1 MRLLIAEDEVDLAE
15 ALTVFFEKNH
25 FSVDAVHNGFDAYEY
40 ASSGAYDAVILDVM
54 MPKMD
59 GIQVLEKL
67 RQEGV
72 KTPIMMLTA
81 KGQKSD
87 RITGFNAGADD
98 YLPKPFDPDEL
109 LSRVR
114 AILRRSEAYQ
124 PTVLAYGDLTLD
136 PGSGNLSCG
145 KDPIRLSGR
154 EFQIMELFMRSPRQ
168 VFSAERIMERVW
180 GWDNEAEINV
190 VWVNISNLRK
200 KLKSIG
206 SHVTLQANRGLGYV
220 LEESAQFFFMIFLCC
235 SFSWWPWGPYW
246 TKCMPSFVVMKPSD
260 AHTCVASPTNT
271 TLQSSNFF
279 PCGRFSTIV
288 QRSPISCVGWL

>member
-1 MRLLIAEDEVDLAE
+1 MKLLIAEDELDLAE

-25 FSVDAVHNGFDAYEY
+25 FTVDAVHNGLDAYEY
-40 ASSGAYDAVILDVM
+40 AVTGEYDAVILDVM
-54 MPKMD
+54 MPKLD
-59 GIQVLEKL
+59 GIQVLERL
-67 RQEGV
+67 RAEGV

-124 PTVLAYGDLTLD
+124 PTVLAYGDLTLN
-136 PGSGNLSCG
+136 PGSGVLDCG
-145 KDPIRLSGR
+145 GKSLRLSGR
-154 EFQIMELFMRSPRQ
+154 EFQIMELFMRAPRQ
-168 VFSAERIMERVW
+168 VFSAERIMEKVW

-200 KLKSIG
+200 KLRSIG
-206 SHVTLQANRGLGYV
+206 SRVSLRANRGLGYA
-220 LEESAQFFFMIFLCC
+220 LEED
-235 SFSWWPWGPYW
+235 
-246 TKCMPSFVVMKPSD
+246 V
-260 AHTCVASPTNT
+260 
-271 TLQSSNFF
+271 
-279 PCGRFSTIV
+279 
-288 QRSPISCVGWL
+288 

>member
-1 MRLLIAEDEVDLAE
+1 MKLLIAEDELDLAE

-25 FSVDAVHNGFDAYEY
+25 FTVDAVHNGLDAYEY
-40 ASSGAYDAVILDVM
+40 AVTGEYDAVILDVM

-59 GIQVLEKL
+59 GIQVLERL
-67 RQEGV
+67 RAEGV

-81 KGQKSD
+81 RGQKSD

-124 PTVLAYGDLTLD
+124 PTVLVYGDLTLD
-136 PGSGNLSCG
+136 PGSGVLDCG
-145 KDPIRLSGR
+145 GKSLRLSGR
-154 EFQIMELFMRSPRQ
+154 EFQIMELFMRAPRQ
-168 VFSAERIMERVW
+168 VFSAERIMEKVW

-200 KLKSIG
+200 KLRSIG
-206 SHVTLQANRGLGYV
+206 SRVSLRANRGLGYA
-220 LEESAQFFFMIFLCC
+220 LEED
-235 SFSWWPWGPYW
+235 
-246 TKCMPSFVVMKPSD
+246 V
-260 AHTCVASPTNT
+260 
-271 TLQSSNFF
+271 
-279 PCGRFSTIV
+279 
-288 QRSPISCVGWL
+288 

>member
-15 ALTVFFEKNH
+15 ALTAFFEKNH
-25 FSVDAVHNGFDAYEY
+25 FSVDAVHNGADAYEY
-40 ASSGAYDAVILDVM
+40 AVSGGYDAVILDVM
-54 MPKMD
+54 MPRMN
-59 GIQVLEKL
+59 GIQVLERL
-67 RQEGV
+67 RAEGV

-81 KGQKSD
+81 KGQKND

-124 PTVLAYGDLTLD
+124 PTVLTYGDVTLD
-136 PGSGNLSCG
+136 PTTGLLSCG
-145 KDPIRLSGR
+145 GQSLRLGGR
-154 EFQIMELFMRSPRQ
+154 ELQVMELLIRSPRQ

-200 KLKSIG
+200 KLRAIG
-206 SHVTLQANRGLGYV
+206 SHVTLRANRGLGYV
-220 LEESAQFFFMIFLCC
+220 LEEE
-235 SFSWWPWGPYW
+235 
-246 TKCMPSFVVMKPSD
+246 T
-260 AHTCVASPTNT
+260 
-271 TLQSSNFF
+271 
-279 PCGRFSTIV
+279 
-288 QRSPISCVGWL
+288 

>member
-1 MRLLIAEDEVDLAE
+1 MKLLIAEDELDLAE
-15 ALTVFFEKNH
+15 ALSVFLERNH
-25 FSVDAVHNGFDAYEY
+25 FTVDAVHNGFDAYEY
-40 ASSGAYDAVILDVM
+40 ASTGVYDAVILDVM

-59 GIQVLEKL
+59 GIQVLERL

-81 KGQKSD
+81 KGQKED

-109 LSRVR
+109 LSRLR

-124 PTVLAYGDLTLD
+124 PTLLSFGDLTLD
-136 PGSGNLSCG
+136 PGTGDLRCG
-145 KDPIRLSGR
+145 AQTVRLSGR
-154 EFQIMELFMRSPRQ
+154 EFQILELFLRAPRQ
-168 VFSAERIMERVW
+168 VFSAERIMEKVW

-206 SHVTLQANRGLGYV
+206 SRVLLRANRGLGYL
-220 LEESAQFFFMIFLCC
+220 LE
-235 SFSWWPWGPYW
+235 
-246 TKCMPSFVVMKPSD
+246 D
-260 AHTCVASPTNT
+260 AT
-271 TLQSSNFF
+271 
-279 PCGRFSTIV
+279 
-288 QRSPISCVGWL
+288 

>member
-25 FSVDAVHNGFDAYEY
+25 LSVDAVHNGFDAYEY

-136 PGSGNLSCG
+136 PDSGNLSCG
-145 KDPIRLSGR
+145 SESIRLSGR
-154 EFQIMELFMRSPRQ
+154 EFQ
-168 VFSAERIMERVW
+168 IMERVW

-220 LEESAQFFFMIFLCC
+220 LEES
-235 SFSWWPWGPYW
+235 
-246 TKCMPSFVVMKPSD
+246 V
-260 AHTCVASPTNT
+260 
-271 TLQSSNFF
+271 
-279 PCGRFSTIV
+279 
-288 QRSPISCVGWL
+288 